1 MMKSWPVKIREK
13 GTRDQERGR
22 SQHLGPVK
30 MVNPN
35 RPHGNSIYC
44 PTDVSGWTVLKVRTR
59 TVTTSFPGGD
69 AGLSIYPTNV
79 LFLCSLC
86 TDPPPLR
93 KKSGEGKGGGGGFV
107 HGLFFCSLFEGLN
120 PFFFARFA

>member
-1 MMKSWPVKIREK
+1 MKCTYFYFAFTLSGMMKSWPVKIREK

-69 AGLSIYPTNV
+69 AGLSIYHNKRAV
-79 LFLCSLC
+79 FL
-86 TDPPPLR
+86 
-93 KKSGEGKGGGGGFV
+93 
-107 HGLFFCSLFEGLN
+107 
-120 PFFFARFA
+120 